1 MLRVNAGYVNI
12 YYLVGKHGGK
22 MNIEQGKCSFEPI
35 CWWVFTSWNSM
46 VFENGENVQIFA
58 SQDRARKRNVDRP

>member
-1 MLRVNAGYVNI
+1 MRTNCNNYIQTDFSSGNSMLRVNAGYVNI

-35 CWWVFTSWNSM
+35 CW
-46 VFENGENVQIFA
+46 
-58 SQDRARKRNVDRP
+58 